1 MIEFGLYI
9 LTDDYMNGTYP
20 KHYPKNKLTG
30 ERPFFMVLKDEKK
43 EDVYWMV
50 PISSQDHKYEEIFK
64 KYPNAGEFIVL
75 HNNKRSAVLT
85 QNIIPVKKK
94 DIEREFTVNNIHY
107 ILKDK
112 QKRKNILKKAK
123 IVKTLLLKEKMKSSV
138 DVINIY
144 NSL

>member
-1 MIEFGLYI
+1 
-9 LTDDYMNGTYP
+9 
-20 KHYPKNKLTG
+20 
-30 ERPFFMVLKDEKK
+30 
-43 EDVYWMV
+43 MV
-50 PISSQDHKYEEIFK
+50 PISSQDNKYEEIFK

-85 QNIIPVKKK
+85 QNILPVNKK

-112 QKRKNILKKAK
+112 QKRKKILKKAK
-123 IVKTLLLKEKMKSSV
+123 IVKTLLLKGKMKSSV